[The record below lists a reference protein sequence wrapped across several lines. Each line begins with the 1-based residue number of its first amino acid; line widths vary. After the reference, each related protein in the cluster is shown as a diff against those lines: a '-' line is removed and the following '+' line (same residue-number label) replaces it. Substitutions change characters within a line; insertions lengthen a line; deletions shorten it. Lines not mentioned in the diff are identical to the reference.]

1 MAERRS
7 ALGWPR
13 ELACD
18 KTNGMKTLTKAVFV
32 LAVFLFVV
40 KTSTAQAQAPQAKLI
55 ITNALLFTMA
65 SGQETPF
72 LGYIVV
78 GKDEAIADLGA
89 GSPPPGL
96 SAAATYDAAGKWIIP
111 GFISAH
117 SHIWQSAYRG
127 LAQDQEL
134 DGWIESLYDKHAP
147 KANAEGFYWFTLDGA
162 LDHLR
167 HGVTGAFNFSY
178 GASGRE
184 QGIDDL
190 SFDQAEFRAEKK
202 SGIRFIHGISTGRLG
217 PQWSADQALAYVKSF
232 MDWTKTQ
239 PPSSGFLKT
248 MLNGSGV
255 WATSQDQVRAEAR
268 IMRELGVG
276 NQQHFLEPAVDQ
288 YVEGSKFRWFLDS
301 GMLGPD
307 LVWGHFVHPN
317 PFILEQTAKFHV
329 GVSWNPLSNGRLAS
343 GVADIPAYLKL
354 GIKVGMGV
362 DGEASADRADP
373 FENMRMGLYAVRA
386 KYENAA
392 VLSPYQVLQMHTLG
406 SAEVL
411 GVADKLGSLTKGK
424 LADLVVIDPSEFGHV
439 FDPYASLVFVGGVEN
454 IDRIY
459 VGGDLAVLHGQVS
472 GQNVG
477 EVRHEAESRVR

>member
-1 MAERRS
+1 
-7 ALGWPR
+7 
-13 ELACD
+13 
-18 KTNGMKTLTKAVFV
+18 MKTLTKVAFI
-32 LAVFLFVV
+32 LAIFFSLA
-40 KTSTAQAQAPQAKLI
+40 KTRTAQAQTPQAKLV
-55 ITNALLFTMA
+55 ITNALLFTMVP
-65 SGQETPF
+65 GQETPL

-78 GKDEAIADLGA
+78 GKNEAIDDIGS
-89 GSPPPGL
+89 GSPPPGV
-96 SAAATYDAAGKWIIP
+96 SAAATYDAAGKWIVP

-134 DGWIESLYDKHAP
+134 DGWIEDLYGKHAP
-147 KANAEGFYWFTLDGA
+147 KADAEAFYWFTLDGA

-178 GASGRE
+178 GASGRGTGT
-184 QGIDDL
+184 QDL
-190 SFDQAEFRAEKK
+190 SFDQAEFRAETK
-202 SGIRFIHGISTGRLG
+202 SGIRFVHGISIGRLG
-217 PQWSADQALAYVKSF
+217 PQWSPDQALAYVRSF
-232 MDWTKTQ
+232 MYWTKEQ

-248 MLNGSGV
+248 MLNGAGV
-255 WATSQDQVRAEAR
+255 WTSNEDQVRAEAR
-268 IMRELGVG
+268 IMRELNIG
-276 NQQHFLEPAVDQ
+276 NQQHYLEPAADQ

-301 GMLGPD
+301 GMLGPN

-317 PFILEQTAKFHV
+317 PFILEQTAKYHV

-373 FENMRMGLYAVRA
+373 FENMRMGLYAVRT

-392 VLSPYQVLQMHTLG
+392 VLSPYQILQMHTLG
-406 SAEVL
+406 SAEAL
-411 GVADKLGSLTKGK
+411 GVADKLGSLAKGK

-439 FDPYASLVFVGGVEN
+439 FDPYASLVFVGGVED

-459 VGGDLAVLHGQVS
+459 VGGNLAVLHGKVS
-472 GQNVG
+472 GQNVD
-477 EVRHEAESRVR
+477 EARHEAESRVR